1 MAKYAQVESTEDK
14 LMELVLFRF
23 FRSEERKKMLK
34 TEKAFAV
41 ALIAAILW
49 TVWAIIL
56 NYFVTGHILAKD
68 FEPSSVDVSIIDLVA
83 LTSTASIAMII
94 LAASIL
100 SFANMVNE
108 RHRVETDTTNPQRR
122 QPDG

>member
-49 TVWAIIL
+49 SVCAAIVT
-56 NYFVTGHILAKD
+56 YFVTGHVLAKD
-68 FEPSSVDVSIIDLVA
+68 FEISSVDVSIIDRIA
-83 LTSTASIAMII
+83 LTSTASIGVII
-94 LAASIL
+94 IAASIL
-100 SFANMVNE
+100 SFASMVNE
-108 RHRVETDTTNPQRR
+108 RHRIEVGTTDP
-122 QPDG
+122 